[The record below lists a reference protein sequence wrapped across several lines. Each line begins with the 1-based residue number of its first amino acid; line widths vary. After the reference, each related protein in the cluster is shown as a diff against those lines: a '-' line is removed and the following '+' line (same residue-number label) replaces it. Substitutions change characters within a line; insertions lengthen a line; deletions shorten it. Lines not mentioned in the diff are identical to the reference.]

1 MPIQRNFSDF
11 NLDFI
16 AHPQTG
22 DIVKIK
28 DIASVI
34 QSLRVLVLTNFYEK
48 PFHPEIG
55 SNITA
60 MLFENVNNQ
69 TSGLI
74 KDAIEE
80 MISEYE
86 PRVELIEID
95 VETDVDETGYN
106 IAITFRIQNILDP
119 ISINLFLSRVR

>member
-1 MPIQRNFSDF
+1 M
-11 NLDFI
+11 
-16 AHPQTG
+16 
-22 DIVKIK
+22 
-28 DIASVI
+28 I

>member
-1 MPIQRNFSDF
+1 LPIQRNFSDF